1 MNTIFK
7 YINIHKVTKMDN
19 LPRYLQFEIIKFI
32 TPRWFVNYPSI
43 NKVALVTVKE
53 YLKYKKNIYESEKIC
68 KTYKNCLYKLQDNYG
83 FEDEENLIIKIV
95 YIEPINEDKKY
106 KITFWVL
113 SKMKKVGKLPVS
125 YPDWTIIKGFEQ
137 DNFIPFY

>member
-1 MNTIFK
+1 
-7 YINIHKVTKMDN
+7 MDN

-68 KTYKNCLYKLQDNYG
+68 KTYKNCLYKLPNKDKYG
-83 FEDEENLIIKIV
+83 FDYENGFQNRNIIVKIV
-95 YIEPINEDKKY
+95 SIRPINEGKKY
-106 KITFWVL
+106 KIIYWVL
-113 SKMKKVGKLPVS
+113 CQMKKVGNLPVS
-125 YPDWTIIKGFEQ
+125 YPDWTKVKTIDKN
-137 DNFIPFY
+137 NFIPFY